1 MEPPYSLM
9 GKTSINQ
16 PHKLI
21 ISNKCHA
28 GEAHSVFSKYSL
40 IWEGWGSLPWKYDTW
55 SMDKQT
61 EQSLRGQEKNC
72 ACRPWGR
79 EMCDFS

>member
-9 GKTSINQ
+9 GKTSIHQ
-16 PHKLI
+16 SHKLI

-40 IWEGWGSLPWKYDTW
+40 KWEG
-55 SMDKQT
+55 
-61 EQSLRGQEKNC
+61 
-72 ACRPWGR
+72 
-79 EMCDFS
+79 